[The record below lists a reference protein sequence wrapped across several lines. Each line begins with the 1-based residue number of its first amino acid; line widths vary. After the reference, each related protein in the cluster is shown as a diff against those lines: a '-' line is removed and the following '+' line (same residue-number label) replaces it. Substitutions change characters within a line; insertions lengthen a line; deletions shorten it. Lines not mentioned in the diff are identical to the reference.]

1 MNILAIRRTPWERE
15 SMALRDILVWPDP
28 RLKQKGKPVLD
39 VDASVRKLCDD
50 LAETMYEANGVRL
63 AAPQVGALQNVIAID
78 VEQRPSAEGE
88 PAKKKGEGLFWLINP
103 VIKVGE
109 GEFTYTEGCLSIPD
123 EYEEVTRFG
132 RIVVEF
138 LGRDGKQHRL
148 EAGNNL
154 LSVCVQHEM
163 DHLQG
168 KLFVDY
174 LSALKREL
182 IRRRMK
188 KLKTQREAERKGEA
202 TAL

>member
-1 MNILAIRRTPWERE
+1 MSAETGSSAPPFR
-15 SMALRDILVWPDP
+15 S
-28 RLKQKGKPVLD
+28 LD
-39 VDASVRKLCDD
+39 VDTAFD
-50 LAETMYEANGVRL
+50 LLSETVKNLEH
-63 AAPQVGALQNVIAID
+63 
-78 VEQRPSAEGE
+78 
-88 PAKKKGEGLFWLINP
+88 
-103 VIKVGE
+103 
-109 GEFTYTEGCLSIPD
+109 EFTYTEGCLSIPD

-163 DHLQG
+163 DHLHG
-168 KLFVDY
+168 KLFVDH